1 MYPAG
6 GMLVQT
12 YPGGP
17 LVAAV
22 PVPMQPVPWN
32 GSTGANGA
40 GPGGEMAF
48 YYALGYPA
56 GDMSGALQLE
66 AGGVNG
72 SRRNSL
78 ESYQVRVSLSF
89 FTARCID
96 PVRVSRDPLT
106 SYIIK
111 IQTRESG
118 FFDDGTSCQHY
129 LGRSANYRPL
139 STHRRNNLDKK
150 RKESLTCSKYLGRS
164 FML

>member
-1 MYPAG
+1 MYDFYGGYGGMYPAG

-78 ESYQVRVSLSF
+78 ESYQVRVSLF
-89 FTARCID
+89 
-96 PVRVSRDPLT
+96 SRLAA
-106 SYIIK
+106 S
-111 IQTRESG
+111 IQCACRGIPPHQLYHKNTNERIRI
-118 FFDDGTSCQHY
+118 F
-129 LGRSANYRPL
+129 
-139 STHRRNNLDKK
+139 
-150 RKESLTCSKYLGRS
+150 
-164 FML
+164 